1 MNIPNHKLPE
11 VLNRIDTI
19 SAEATAVFK
28 QIPAQALKDANINT
42 NTNTN
47 TNTNVTK
54 AVKEPAPQAATPS
67 TKKPTI

>member
-42 NTNTN
+42 NTNA
-47 TNTNVTK
+47 NVTK

>member
-47 TNTNVTK
+47 TNVTK